1 MPESAIAI
9 FKQFFEKYPEILT
22 YQDKNGENLGMWAAD
37 LGLEEI
43 VILTLNNEE
52 ASTQR
57 NAFNDYNTGMIA
69 ARSGLEKATLK
80 ALDNEEANTQQ
91 AENGDTI
98 GISAARSGLKN
109 ATQKAFLYPVGR
121 YHKNKYGNSIES
133 LALQNNIRVSQDG
146 LEWEA
151 FANDVVDSL

>member
-1 MPESAIAI
+1 
-9 FKQFFEKYPEILT
+9 
-22 YQDKNGENLGMWAAD
+22 MWAAD

-43 VILTLNNEE
+43 VILTLDNKE
-52 ASTQR
+52 ASTQQD
-57 NAFNDYNTGMIA
+57 NDGYNIGMW
-69 ARSGLEKATLK
+69 
-80 ALDNEEANTQQ
+80 
-91 AENGDTI
+91 
-98 GISAARSGLKN
+98 AARSGLKN

-121 YHKNKYGNSIES
+121 YHKNKYGDSIES